1 MRRES
6 DMADVGNLGLGR
18 VNPPDSVHIERY
30 PIPAQ
35 LRSAPVKVEVE
46 LDLPPWHQE
55 HDQGSEGACV
65 GFGTSMA
72 LWILNME
79 ESKRQGTA
87 FDPSTR
93 YDPWWLWREA
103 RLADEWPDNDDF
115 SVSEG
120 TFVRAAC
127 DVLRVR
133 GHCVL
138 KDDQTGAEDR
148 SAGILKNVWARSVDD
163 VRAAINRGI
172 PCSIGMRWYSG
183 FDDPTEK
190 NGEWWIGDDD
200 LGRVRGGHC
209 VCIYGASD
217 DREAVKLKNSWGTN
231 YPEVYL
237 PYDVLDRELQDSPE
251 EGGAEVTLFTDRPN
265 RPST

>member
-1 MRRES
+1 M
-6 DMADVGNLGLGR
+6 D
-18 VNPPDSVHIERY
+18 RY

-46 LDLPPWHQE
+46 LDLPPWHQQ

-103 RLADEWPDNDDF
+103 RLADEWPDNDDS

-148 SAGILKNVWARSVDD
+148 LAGILKNVWARTTYAPQSTGAFLA
-163 VRAAINRGI
+163 RLECAGTAGSTTR
-172 PCSIGMRWYSG
+172 RRK
-183 FDDPTEK
+183 TES
-190 NGEWWIGDDD
+190 WIGDDGV
-200 LGRVRGGHC
+200 GRVRGGHC

-231 YPEVYL
+231 YPEVCL
-237 PYDVLDRELQDSPE
+237 PYDVLERELQDSPE
-251 EGGAEVTLFTDRPN
+251 EGEAEVTLFTDRPN
-265 RPST
+265 RPGT